1 MGGLVLLTGVMDSNG
16 GLTAKLEAKAMGG
29 GDLFAACEEVTLY
42 EMSSIPE
49 LGREN
54 VRFFNVLVVEAAVIS
69 LPTPRNSWR
78 LIPGCD
84 TVFPA
89 GLILPA

>member
-1 MGGLVLLTGVMDSNG
+1 
-16 GLTAKLEAKAMGG
+16 MGG
-29 GDLFAACEEVTLY
+29 GDFFAACEEVTLH
-42 EMSSIPE
+42 EMSSILE

-54 VRFFNVLVVEAAVIS
+54 VRLFNVLAVEAAVIS

-84 TVFPA
+84 TVFSA